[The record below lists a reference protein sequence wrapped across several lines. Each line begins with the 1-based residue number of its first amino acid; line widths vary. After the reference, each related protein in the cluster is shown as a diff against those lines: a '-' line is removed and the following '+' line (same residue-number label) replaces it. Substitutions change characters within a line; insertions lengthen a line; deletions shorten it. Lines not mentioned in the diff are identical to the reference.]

1 LRRVEPWLWSCGVS
15 NISLLEA
22 VLGQL
27 VRLDIRGRRP
37 ARPDPDKRPETA
49 QIVLFTG
56 VRYERGGPDAPD
68 KPLGT
73 TAGTK
78 RRRG

>member
-1 LRRVEPWLWSCGVS
+1 MS

-27 VRLDIRGRRP
+27 VKLDIRGRRP
-37 ARPDPDKRPETA
+37 ARPDPAKVPETA

-56 VRYERGGPDAPD
+56 VRYERSGPDAPD
-68 KPLGT
+68 KPFGT
-73 TAGTK
+73 ADGTK

>member
-1 LRRVEPWLWSCGVS
+1 MS

-27 VRLDIRGRRP
+27 VKLDNRGRRP
-37 ARPDPDKRPETA
+37 TRQDPGKGPETA
-49 QIVLFTG
+49 EIVLFTG
-56 VRYERGGPDAPD
+56 VRYERTGPDAPD

-73 TAGTK
+73 ATGTK